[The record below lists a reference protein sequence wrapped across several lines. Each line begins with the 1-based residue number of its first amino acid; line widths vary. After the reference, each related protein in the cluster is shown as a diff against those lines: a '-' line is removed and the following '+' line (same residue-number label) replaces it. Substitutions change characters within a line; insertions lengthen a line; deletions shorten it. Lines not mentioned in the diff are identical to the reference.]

1 MSKSYYIRDA
11 TEADMEQILEI
22 YNEQIETSS
31 SLFIT
36 SPVDLQNRL
45 DWFRTCT
52 TKGFPVLVAATKTT
66 DQNNQEE
73 VAAYCS
79 LGTFR
84 DKPAYNAS
92 AEVSLY
98 VHLNH
103 RRQGL
108 GKILM
113 NKIIEKADEI
123 GIHAI
128 VASITTENEVSLNL
142 YTKLGFKY
150 VGTFKDTG
158 YKFDRW
164 LDVAFY
170 ELILPN
176 GDRIHPKPQ
185 ASY

>member
-84 DKPAYNAS
+84 DKPAYNAYV
-92 AEVSLY
+92 VSCIK
-98 VHLNH
+98 
-103 RRQGL
+103 QCD
-108 GKILM
+108 I
-113 NKIIEKADEI
+113 
-123 GIHAI
+123 
-128 VASITTENEVSLNL
+128 
-142 YTKLGFKY
+142 
-150 VGTFKDTG
+150 
-158 YKFDRW
+158 
-164 LDVAFY
+164 
-170 ELILPN
+170 
-176 GDRIHPKPQ
+176 
-185 ASY
+185 